1 VRLIL
6 YIFLLFSLQLG
17 YSQINPE
24 NISFGD
30 PMKIPLISAG
40 SYGELR
46 SNHFHAGVDLKTQ
59 QREGIPVYATEDGYV
74 SRIKVSVWGYGK
86 VVYLRHNNGYT
97 TVYAHLQKFAPRLED
112 FVKNLHYTQ
121 EKHSVQSFPNS
132 SKLPVKKGELIAY
145 SGSTGGFIAPHLHYE
160 VRDTRTEHPLNPL
173 HFGLEI
179 EDKTAP
185 IIRGLRLKPR
195 SDVDQIN
202 GNSISQKIVLKKTG
216 ANQYLTDTVYLN
228 GSMIA
233 QVNTYDIQNSTTNKN
248 GVYKISCYQNDK
260 LIYQHRLDEF
270 SFSESKQI
278 NLLIDYAY
286 FKNKKSRYQQLYI
299 PEYSDLSIYDRDLS
313 VDGLIS
319 LDKEGSYI
327 YKIVIEDFSKNKST
341 ISIPVTYNKSH
352 NAIVKEYTKL
362 DKVLIKTDEFYRFE
376 SDNNFISIEKA
387 SLYQDHK
394 LEIKQSKDT
403 IVIGPNTFPWKK
415 KFRIGFK
422 LDSTHGKHTS
432 IAKLTN
438 GRIKV
443 LSSNY
448 RSGYLTR
455 DTDETGTYILGTDS
469 KPPTIKPLNFYP
481 KQWISSAKELKF
493 KIQDSGSG
501 IKNYTAFLDDNWILL
516 TYNPK
521 NNSLTYDFND
531 IPLEGAEHR
540 INLIVEDQVG
550 NKTEYSAVF
559 FRK

>member
-1 VRLIL
+1 MRLIL
-6 YIFLLFSLQLG
+6 YTILLFSLQLG

-86 VVYLRHNNGYT
+86 VVYLRHPNGYT
-97 TVYAHLQKFAPRLED
+97 TVYAHLQKFAPKLED

-121 EKHSVQSFPNS
+121 EKHSVQSFPS
-132 SKLPVKKGELIAY
+132 ASKLPVKKGELIAY

-185 IIRGLRLKPR
+185 IIRGLRLKPS
-195 SDVDQIN
+195 SDIDQIN

-216 ANQYLTDTVYLN
+216 ANQYVTDTVYLN

-286 FKNKKSRYQQLYI
+286 LKKKKSRYQQLYI
-299 PEYSDLSIYDRDLS
+299 PEHSDLSIYDRDLS

-319 LDKEGSYI
+319 LDKEGSYT

-341 ISIPVTYNKSH
+341 ISIPVTYNESY
-352 NAIVKEYTKL
+352 NAVVEESPNL

-394 LEIKQSKDT
+394 LEIKQSQDT

-415 KFRIGFK
+415 NFRIGFK
-422 LDSTHGKHTS
+422 LDSTHGKHTN

-455 DTDETGTYILGTDS
+455 DTNETGTYILGTDS

-521 NNSLTYDFND
+521 NSSLTYDFSD
-531 IPLEGAEHR
+531 IPLEGAEHQ
-540 INLIVEDQVG
+540 IKLIVEDQVG
-550 NKTEYSAVF
+550 NKSEYSAVF
-559 FRK
+559 FKK